1 MGLQMDLD
9 FVRADLEQHRELL
22 IQFNIEYLSWADD
35 CVREHFELSLPSLL
49 GMPIPDY
56 VHGSLDK
63 LCDGTPPNGVVYIVF
78 NGEEA
83 LGMGGLRRIRDGV
96 GEIKRI
102 YVSRASR
109 GGGVG
114 AKIFNRLVR
123 DAQSFGYEELVLDT
137 GPFMTSAHRIYEAAG
152 FADIPPYEEAEVPKA
167 LQHDWRFMRFRL
179 S

>member
-1 MGLQMDLD
+1 MDIE
-9 FVRADLEQHRELL
+9 FVRADLEQHSEVLTR
-22 IQFNIEYLSWADD
+22 FNIEYLRWADD
-35 CVREHFELSLPSLL
+35 CVREHFGLSLPDLL

-56 VHGSLDK
+56 VHSALDK
-63 LCDGTPPNGVVYIVF
+63 LCEGTPPDGVVYVVF
-78 NGEEA
+78 DGETA
-83 LGMGGLRRIRDGV
+83 LGMGGLRRVRDGV

-109 GGGVG
+109 GGGTG
-114 AKIFNRLVR
+114 AKILDRLVS

-152 FADIPPYEEAEVPKA
+152 FSDIPPYAGAEVPEA
-167 LQHDWRFMRFRL
+167 LHHDWRFMRCRL